1 MQPERRRAHPSN
13 DNGNYVNEDSI
24 NSMGDFVDAAVE
36 PQSTE
41 GTKRQ
46 KTRYVIISPV
56 RDEGEYIEETIL
68 SVMRQTVQ
76 PAHWVIVDDGSSDD
90 TAGIA
95 GAYAERCGWISCV
108 RRSNRGHRAPG
119 AGVIEAFEE
128 GYAALSRSD
137 WEFVVKL
144 DGDLTL
150 PPDYFEKCFEQFEG
164 DPSLGIGGGT
174 LYHLENGEV
183 RYEANPRFH
192 VRGATKMYR
201 RACWEALGGLLR
213 SPGWDSVD
221 EVKANYL
228 GWRTRSFPDVK
239 ALHKRPTGRAMGA
252 WSDAVKNGLADYVA
266 GYHPLFL
273 LAKCVRRCAQRP
285 YLVCSL
291 GMLFGAAKGY
301 IRRVPRVPEPKL
313 VKYLRRQQLRRLA
326 GLETIWR

>member
-1 MQPERRRAHPSN
+1 
-13 DNGNYVNEDSI
+13 
-24 NSMGDFVDAAVE
+24 
-36 PQSTE
+36 
-41 GTKRQ
+41 
-46 KTRYVIISPV
+46 
-56 RDEGEYIEETIL
+56 
-68 SVMRQTVQ
+68 
-76 PAHWVIVDDGSSDD
+76 
-90 TAGIA
+90 
-95 GAYAERCGWISCV
+95 
-108 RRSNRGHRAPG
+108 
-119 AGVIEAFEE
+119 VIEAFEE
-128 GYAALSRSD
+128 GYAALSQSE

-150 PPDYFEKCFEQFEG
+150 PPDYFEKCLEQFEG

-174 LYHLENGEV
+174 LYHLEDGEA

-201 RACWEALGGLLR
+201 RACWEVLGGLLR

-291 GMLFGAAKGY
+291 GMLFGVAKGY
-301 IRRVPRVPEPKL
+301 IRRVSRVADPEL
-313 VKYLRRQQLRRLA
+313 VKYLRRQQLRRLV